1 VEKVVFAGD
10 LLQKVNS
17 HCKKNWQQ
25 TFFSFM
31 LIQRMSL
38 VYIHVSDVPAKAG
51 VCKRFRSSYLDK

>member
-1 VEKVVFAGD
+1 MEKVVFAGD

-17 HCKKNWQQ
+17 HCKKIGSKY
-25 TFFSFM
+25 FFPFI

-51 VCKRFRSSYLDK
+51 VRKRFRSSDLDK